1 VRSESSYGCSTPPHR
16 CGSWVKK
23 SFSLGTAACSPAY
36 REDVTATVAHE
47 SLAGVRVLVV
57 EDDASLAEQLRRG
70 LTRAGCAI
78 QVVGSAAAALAA
90 EPNDM
95 VLLDLGLPDVDG
107 VDLCER
113 LRRRSDV
120 PIIVVT
126 ARHAEYDRVRALD
139 SGADDYVTKP
149 FGFAEL
155 MARMRA
161 VLRRV
166 DRDERTVLRH
176 GPLVM
181 DLNARRVE
189 LGGEPIA
196 LTPKEFD
203 ILACLASEPHRVI
216 SREEIFDRAWDE
228 NWYGPMK
235 VLDVHVAALR
245 RKLGDPGLIETVYGR
260 GFRLGSP

>member
-1 VRSESSYGCSTPPHR
+1 VRR
-16 CGSWVKK
+16 
-23 SFSLGTAACSPAY
+23 PAY
-36 REDVTATVAHE
+36 RGWVTAALVPE

-78 QVVGSAAAALAA
+78 QVVGSATAAMSAD
-90 EPNDM
+90 PSDI

-107 VDLCER
+107 IELCER
-113 LRRRSDV
+113 LRRRTDA

-126 ARHAEYDRVRALD
+126 ARHAEADRVRALD

-176 GPLVM
+176 GSLVM
-181 DLNARRVE
+181 DLAARRVE
-189 LGGEPIA
+189 LDDAPIA

-203 ILACLASEPHRVI
+203 ILACLAAEPHRVI

-235 VLDVHVAALR
+235 VLDVHIAALR
-245 RKLGDPGLIETVYGR
+245 RKLGDPALIETVYGR
-260 GFRLGSP
+260 GFRLGPLP